1 MTKST
6 KFIPVWV
13 GAGPKAIVF
22 NRIDAKE
29 WDMPLFV
36 NVPNGVRE
44 TIVEILAKTETGNTR
59 TIAWDM
65 PVAMLEQAISKTDGR
80 PYNKIAISD
89 EFLAEWLNQL
99 VIANKGAVKP
109 ANASLLDSFKAKHLA
124 SAPAEGTDSF

>member
-22 NRIDAKE
+22 NRIDGEE
-29 WDMPLFV
+29 WDMPLFTKF
-36 NVPNGVRE
+36 PAGVRE
-44 TIVEILAKTETGNTR
+44 AIVEILAKTETGNTR

-65 PVAMLEQAISKTDGR
+65 PVAMLEMAISKNSDGR

-99 VIANKGAVKP
+99 VIADKGAVKIGR
-109 ANASLLDSFKAKHLA
+109 AHV
-124 SAPAEGTDSF
+124 

>member
-1 MTKST
+1 MSKST

-22 NRIDAKE
+22 NRIDGEE
-29 WDMPLFV
+29 WDMPLFTKF
-36 NVPNGVRE
+36 PAGVRE
-44 TIVEILAKTETGNTR
+44 AIVEILAKTETGNTR

-89 EFLAEWLNQL
+89 EFLAEWLGQL
-99 VIANKGAVKP
+99 TVADKGAVKP
-109 ANASLLDSFKAKHLA
+109 ANASLLDSFKAKHIA
-124 SAPAEGTDSF
+124 PAPAEGTDSF

>member
-22 NRIDAKE
+22 NRIDGEE
-29 WDMPLFV
+29 WDMPLFTKF
-36 NVPNGVRE
+36 PAGVRE
-44 TIVEILAKTETGNTR
+44 AIVEILAKTETGNTR

-65 PVAMLEQAISKTDGR
+65 PVAMLEQAISKNSDGR

-99 VIANKGAVKP
+99 VIADKGAVKP
-109 ANASLLDSFKAKHLA
+109 ANASLLDSFKAKHI
-124 SAPAEGTDSF
+124 APAEMGTDSF